1 MNFLYKIRILLLS
14 LILLLTGSVFVSS
27 ASRADSLEVLG
38 GVVTWPDKMY
48 LPDGCSSFSFQYRN
62 STGVRLLQLGFIIS
76 DPFGRKVEE
85 QSEVGIDPN
94 KSGTW
99 NAQMCAFDFKNGLGP
114 YNIKVYVKDYSST
127 QREVQKEIYFLSIPN
142 TTGSGSSGSGLS
154 PAPTVTVTAKPAP
167 APTVTVTATP
177 APAPTVTVTATPA
190 PAPTVT
196 VTATPAPAP
205 TVYTVNPA
213 DQSLADMVKTL
224 TNVVK
229 SQTGQISTLNAKLKK
244 ICSAKPKPKG
254 C

>member
-1 MNFLYKIRILLLS
+1 
-14 LILLLTGSVFVSS
+14 
-27 ASRADSLEVLG
+27 
-38 GVVTWPDKMY
+38 MY
-48 LPDGCSSFSFQYRN
+48 LPDGCSSIAFQYRN

-85 QSEVGIDPN
+85 QSEIGIDPN

-99 NAQMCAFDFKNGLGP
+99 NVQMCSFDFKNGLGP
-114 YNIKVYVKDYSST
+114 YAIKVFVKDYSST
-127 QREVQKEIYFLSIPN
+127 QREVQKEIYFLPIPN
-142 TTGSGSSGSGLS
+142 STGSGSSGSGLN

-224 TNVVK
+224 TNVVR
-229 SQTGQISTLNAKLKK
+229 SQTGQLSTLNAKLKK

>member
-1 MNFLYKIRILLLS
+1 MKFFYKIRILLLS
-14 LILLLTGSVFVSS
+14 LILLFTGSVFVST
-27 ASRADSLEVLG
+27 AARADSLDVLG

-48 LPDGCSSFSFQYRN
+48 LPDGCSSFAFQYRN
-62 STGVRLLQLGFIIS
+62 NTGVELLQLGFIIS
-76 DPFGRKVEE
+76 DPFGRSVERE
-85 QSEVGIDPN
+85 SQIGIGPN

-99 NAQMCAFDFKNGLGP
+99 NVQMCSFDFKNGLGP
-114 YNIKVYVKDYSST
+114 YIIKVFVSDYSST
-127 QREVQKEIYFLSIPN
+127 QREVQKEIYFLPIPN
-142 TTGSGSSGSGLS
+142 SAGSGSSGSGLN
-154 PAPTVTVTAKPAP
+154 PVPTVTVTAK
-167 APTVTVTATP
+167 
-177 APAPTVTVTATPA
+177 PA

-224 TNVVK
+224 TNVVR
-229 SQTGQISTLNAKLKK
+229 SQTGQLSTLNAKLKK

>member
-1 MNFLYKIRILLLS
+1 
-14 LILLLTGSVFVSS
+14 
-27 ASRADSLEVLG
+27 
-38 GVVTWPDKMY
+38 
-48 LPDGCSSFSFQYRN
+48 
-62 STGVRLLQLGFIIS
+62 
-76 DPFGRKVEE
+76 
-85 QSEVGIDPN
+85 
-94 KSGTW
+94 
-99 NAQMCAFDFKNGLGP
+99 
-114 YNIKVYVKDYSST
+114 
-127 QREVQKEIYFLSIPN
+127 
-142 TTGSGSSGSGLS
+142 
-154 PAPTVTVTAKPAP
+154 VTAKPAP

-224 TNVVK
+224 TNVVR
-229 SQTGQISTLNAKLKK
+229 SQTGQLSTLNAKLKK